1 MIPFSHT
8 WPYETVRGD
17 LYVSSC
23 PFCGSE
29 QVLLPIKPGELD
41 DIRGGRKRRLVF
53 PCCHSTV
60 TIRDAD
66 RDYLLADQPM
76 RDQRK

>member
-8 WPYETVRGD
+8 WPYESIRED

-23 PFCGSE
+23 PFCRAE
-29 QVLLPIKPGELD
+29 QVLLPIKKEELAV
-41 DIRGGRKRRLVF
+41 IREGRKRRLVF
-53 PCCHSTV
+53 PCCHHAV

-66 RDYLLADQPM
+66 RDYLLADQPL
-76 RDQRK
+76 R